1 MGCCKGEGV
10 DADSIAML
18 ARRLHNGTMS
28 APKKVKIIACFSG
41 GHCRWQEENLSNVYS
56 W

>member
-18 ARRLHNGTMS
+18 ARRLHNGTMF
-28 APKKVKIIACFSG
+28 APKQVKIIACFSG